1 VPPSGE
7 PILVRAESRVHRSDE
22 FGRPLRRDMLHQK
35 SYSQPSTTCS
45 KNDFPTINLHVIL
58 ILKVTAATAI
68 QFRVIQLLTRYSQ
81 AVPVGVTVVYG
92 NKSPV
97 VDGWLFEGQR
107 RSGSRSNQG
116 ARGPG
121 WAGCIIRGHTL
132 SERRALPGRWRCLT

>member
-1 VPPSGE
+1 MPGRHNRYAPPDFPNRRPISLVPPSGE

-22 FGRPLRRDMLHQK
+22 FGRQLRRDMLHQK

-81 AVPVGVTVVYG
+81 AV
-92 NKSPV
+92 
-97 VDGWLFEGQR
+97 E
-107 RSGSRSNQG
+107 RSRC
-116 ARGPG
+116 AECHRE
-121 WAGCIIRGHTL
+121 
-132 SERRALPGRWRCLT
+132 EREQ